1 MVGAQ
6 IRIMKCTILKQ
17 MARAGLMIF
26 CLGASAQAKDLTNR
40 LGIGYKNQF
49 AEEVPGISLQYYP
62 TSDYGISGTMG
73 LDTEKDNSKFG
84 MMFKFYRIVFT
95 EKNMN
100 FFMGAGAG
108 LLSSETAGKNSSGFE
123 LNGFV
128 GGEFFL
134 PGLDNLG
141 FMFEAGLGVL
151 NRSNGTRFRSYGDS
165 PLRAGMN
172 FYF

>member
-1 MVGAQ
+1 MILSSRSA
-6 IRIMKCTILKQ
+6 RIISILVF
-17 MARAGLMIF
+17 IF
-26 CLGASAQAKDLTNR
+26 SFSMGNQLNAKDLTNR
-40 LGIGYKNQF
+40 LGVGFKNQF
-49 AEEVPGISLQYYP
+49 AEEVPGISAQYYP
-62 TSDYGISGTMG
+62 SSNYGLSGTLG
-73 LDTEKDNSKFG
+73 LDTQKDNSKFG
-84 MMFKFYRIVFT
+84 LMLKVYRIVFT

-100 FFMGAGAG
+100 FFMGAGG
-108 LLSSETAGKNSSGFE
+108 GILSSETLGQNSSGFE

-165 PLRAGMN
+165 PLRAGMS